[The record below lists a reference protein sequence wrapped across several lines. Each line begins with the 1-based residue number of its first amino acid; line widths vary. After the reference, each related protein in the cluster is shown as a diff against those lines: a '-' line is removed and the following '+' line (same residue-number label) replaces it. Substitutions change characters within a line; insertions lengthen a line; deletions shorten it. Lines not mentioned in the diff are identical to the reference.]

1 MKSAL
6 AYTLKRLGTD
16 HIDIYRPARLDPNV
30 PIEET
35 AGAVADLIK
44 AGYVR
49 HMGLSEV
56 SADTAKQ
63 AHAVTPIADLQI
75 EYSLI
80 TRGSRRRSCRAC
92 AKPAS
97 A

>member
-1 MKSAL
+1 MKTAL

-35 AGAVADLIK
+35 AGAIAELIQ

-49 HMGLSEV
+49 WMGLSEV
-56 SADTAKQ
+56 SVETGEAGAGRDSRS
-63 AHAVTPIADLQI
+63 PIC
-75 EYSLI
+75 
-80 TRGSRRRSCRAC
+80 RSNIR
-92 AKPAS
+92 
-97 A
+97 